1 MNYLCTVPDCLSSTT
16 KEDGLY
22 AFGRVDRWRTHMI
35 KVHGLS
41 KEEVQI
47 IVKNGIPMEKKAPKK
62 VAEVDVAEEWGL
74 EEDEMDLE
82 EDDDWND
89 VIYDDDGE

>member
-1 MNYLCTVPDCLSSTT
+1 
-16 KEDGLY
+16 
-22 AFGRVDRWRTHMI
+22 MI

-47 IVKNGIPMEKKAPKK
+47 IVKKGIPMEKKAPKK
-62 VAEVDVAEEWGL
+62 VAEVDVVEEWEL

-82 EDDDWND
+82 EEDDWND
-89 VIYDDDGE
+89 IIYDDDGK